1 MPILILVS
9 VLAMWAG
16 AVALIFALDE

>member
-1 MPILILVS
+1 MPILILIS

-16 AVALIFALDE
+16 TVALIFALDE